1 MSFLTPW
8 FLAGLAALAVP
19 ILVHLIHKERKDIVT
34 FPSLMF
40 IQRIPYKSV
49 KRNQI
54 RHWALFCL
62 RCAALILLVA
72 AFARP
77 LMNRDGLASATDVNG
92 AREVVILLD
101 RSYSMGYGDRWERA
115 RAEARQTV
123 DGLGPQDRATL
134 ILFAER
140 AEAVT
145 SASTDPTAVRA
156 TIEAASLGSGR
167 TRYGPALKLAQGILD
182 ESTLP
187 RREVVLITDFQRVGW
202 EGDNDD
208 VRLPARTTL
217 THVDLSA
224 EETSNT
230 AVTSVILTRDYTGDR
245 ERVGAAAR
253 LTNTGAEARTVNV
266 TLELNGRDLERKAVS
281 LRPNAAAT
289 VAFDAFALPAGISRG
304 TVRTDEDELS
314 QDNVFHFVLSAG
326 QALSVLVIEQP
337 DAPASRSLYLR
348 RALAIGDRPPIRV
361 EVKKANA
368 ISPADFQ
375 GRALVVLNDVAIP
388 GGANGRAIRDF
399 VTRGGG
405 LLIAAGERASPNAF
419 GEGTSDLIP
428 GTIGTV
434 VDRTGDRGA
443 TLAFLDY
450 AHPAFEL
457 FSAPRS
463 GDFSS
468 ARFYRY
474 RTLTPQGTDRVLARF
489 DDGAVA
495 LAERQVGNGKVM
507 VWASTLDTFWS
518 DLAVQPVYLPL
529 VHQVAKHASGFAEAR
544 PWVTVGQVVDVSPE
558 AEGAGAASRAAA
570 AELVLEAPSGESRQI
585 AADSSGLLELGEQG
599 FYQVRRIGARPG
611 ADRRVIAVNL
621 DLAESDLSAIDPQ
634 ELIAAVSRR
643 DEGAAADA
651 ALATL
656 TPVERERRQS
666 LWWFLLAGALLAL
679 GAETVL
685 ANRLSRVPMAGT

>member
-19 ILVHLIHKERKDIVT
+19 ILVHLIHKERKDVIT

-49 KRNQI
+49 RRNQI
-54 RHWALFCL
+54 RHWALFFL

-77 LMNRDGLASATDVNG
+77 LFDRGNATPTVDVNG

-101 RSYSMGYGDRWERA
+101 RSYSMGYEDRWDRA
-115 RAEARQTV
+115 RASARETV

-134 ILFAER
+134 VVFAER

-145 SASTDPTAVRA
+145 SPSADPTAVRA
-156 TIEAASLGSGR
+156 AVGAARLGSGR
-167 TRYGPALKLAQGILD
+167 TRYGPALKLAEGILE

-202 EGDNDD
+202 EGDDDD
-208 VRLPARTTL
+208 VRLPDRTTL

-224 EETSNT
+224 EETANT
-230 AVTSVILTRDYTGDR
+230 AVTSVILTRDYTGER
-245 ERVGAAAR
+245 ERVAAAAR
-253 LTNTGAEARTVNV
+253 LTNTGEEERTVDV
-266 TLELNGRDLERKAVS
+266 ALELNGRQLERKSVT
-281 LRPNAAAT
+281 LRPNGAST
-289 VAFDAFALPAGISRG
+289 VAFEGFALPAGISRG
-304 TVRTDEDELS
+304 TVRAGDDGLAR
-314 QDNVFHFVLSAG
+314 DNVFHFVLSAG
-326 QALSVLVIEQP
+326 QALTVLVVEQP
-337 DAPASRSLYLR
+337 NAPASRSLYLR
-348 RALAIGDRPPIRV
+348 RALAIGDRPPVRV
-361 EVKKANA
+361 EVKKSNA
-368 ISPADFQ
+368 ISPADLQ
-375 GRALVVLNDVAIP
+375 GRALVVLNDVAFP
-388 GGANGRAIRDF
+388 GGALGRALRDF
-399 VTRGGG
+399 VNRGGG
-405 LLIAAGERASPNAF
+405 VLIALGEAASPNAF

-428 GTIGTV
+428 GTIGAI

-489 DDGAVA
+489 DDGGIA
-495 LAERQVGNGKVM
+495 LAERQVGNGRVL
-507 VWASTLDTFWS
+507 VWASTLDNFWS

-529 VHQVAKHASGFAEAR
+529 VHQMAKHASGFAEAR

-558 AEGAGAASRAAA
+558 AEGAGAASRGAAT
-570 AELVLEAPSGESRQI
+570 ELVLEAPSGESRRI

-634 ELIAAVSRR
+634 EMIAAVSRR
-643 DEGAAADA
+643 EAGAAADA
-651 ALATL
+651 ALLTL

-666 LWWFLLAGALLAL
+666 MWWFLLAAALVAL

-685 ANRLSRVPMAGT
+685 SNRLSRVPMAGT